1 MSQALAQDFSTR
13 LRRAFGDDL
22 PILKAWGLLGATLLA
37 VLRYH
42 GIEGLGRDSWHENLE
57 FFLLALGIC
66 ATVLGC
72 SALFRDRPQRPIRY
86 LYDRITETET
96 LVILVSGIPML
107 LMMIIWIPIFSA
119 AKTAI
124 PLLHAFTWDARLAA
138 ADRFLLGDDAWRVFQ
153 PILGYPIVTS
163 ALGYLYHA
171 WIALIYGG
179 GVCFCFLVRDRELRA
194 QYLIARFSVWSFL
207 GLGVAAIFASVG
219 PCFVGPILGDHQ
231 FDAQMEYL
239 RMANTHYTVMVL
251 PVQQLLLES
260 YRLGGHGLGGG
271 IAAMPSMHVSMT
283 LLTALGAW
291 RMSRVAGAIGFVSV
305 AVIFLG
311 SFHLGYHYAVDGLVA
326 VAGTCGLWWLAGLW
340 ARQIVTRPDADPLPE
355 PACPEPAPALA

>member
-1 MSQALAQDFSTR
+1 VSDASRQDFSGR

-22 PILKAWGLLGATLLA
+22 PILKAWGLIGATLLA

-42 GIEGLGRDSWHENLE
+42 GIEGLGLDSWTENLE

-66 ATVLGC
+66 AAVLGC
-72 SALFRDRPQRPIRY
+72 SALFRDRPERPIRY
-86 LYDRITETET
+86 LYDKLTETRT
-96 LVILVSGIPML
+96 LVSLLGGIPML
-107 LMMIIWIPIFSA
+107 AMMIIWIPIFSA
-119 AKTAI
+119 TKTAI
-124 PLLHAFTWDARLAA
+124 PLVHAFTWDARLAA

-163 ALGYLYHA
+163 ALAYLYHT

-179 GVCFCFLVRDRELRA
+179 GVCFCFLVGDRELRA
-194 QYLIARFSVWSFL
+194 QYFITRFSVWSVL
-207 GLGVAAIFASVG
+207 GLGVAAAFASVG

-231 FDAQMEYL
+231 FDAQLEYL
-239 RMANTHYTVMVL
+239 RMANTHHTVLVL

-291 RMSRVAGAIGFVSV
+291 RLSRVAGAIAYASV

-326 VAGTCGLWWLAGLW
+326 IAGTCGLWWLAGIW
-340 ARQIVTRPDADPLPE
+340 ARRIVTRPEAAAAVG
-355 PACPEPAPALA
+355 PACPEPAPAIA